1 MRIEN
6 EVLLDYS
13 DVLIRPK
20 RSTLGSRK
28 DVDLNRQFAFRN
40 YKPYVDTNVLPD
52 GYPLVYKQEHYNGIP
67 IMAAN
72 MDGVGT
78 FEQADVLANI
88 GMFTCLVKTYSADEI
103 ADYFSTNSIRTEH
116 VAVSIGITAADEMK
130 FHNVYDKVG
139 SNVKYVCIDV
149 ANGYSERFVDYVKT
163 FRENYPEVVIIAGNV
178 VTADQTQELILNGV
192 DIVKVG
198 IGPGSVC
205 TTRIQTGVGYPQ
217 LSAVIECADAA
228 HGLGGHIIADG
239 GCTCPGDVAK
249 AFAGGAD
256 FVMLGGM
263 IAGHDEGGGEVI
275 TKQYVTN
282 ELARPE
288 ELGLKNRVDLGRI
301 WDSGN
306 HIIEEKQFVQ
316 FYGMSSDAANTKHFG
331 GLKDYRSSEGREVL
345 VPYRGAVADTIQ
357 NILGGIRSTCTY
369 VGANQLKQLTKC
381 TTFVRVN
388 NQFNRT
394 YESTTTKV

>member
-20 RSTLGSRK
+20 RSILSSRK
-28 DVDLNRQFAFRN
+28 DVDLNREFIFRN
-40 YKPYVDTNVLPD
+40 YSPLLNIDVLPSGYPAGPYVESDFD
-52 GYPLVYKQEHYNGIP
+52 GIP

-78 FEQADVLANI
+78 FAMATTLAEQGV
-88 GMFTCLVKTYSADEI
+88 FTCLVKTYSSDELIEFFNSNSKYKEHI
-103 ADYFSTNSIRTEH
+103 AM
-116 VAVSIGITAADEMK
+116 SIGIGEQDLKK
-130 FHNVYDKVG
+130 FKSVHTHVN
-139 SNVKYVCIDV
+139 SNLKYVCIDV
-149 ANGYSERFVDYVKT
+149 ANGYSERFTNFVAD
-163 FRENYPEVVIIAGNV
+163 FRILYPHIVIIAGNV
-178 VTADQTQELILNGV
+178 VTADQTQELILNGA

-249 AFAGGAD
+249 AFAAGAD

-263 IAGHDEGGGEVI
+263 LAGHDEGGGEVI
-275 TKQYVTN
+275 TKSYITN
-282 ELARPE
+282 EFI
-288 ELGLKNRVDLGRI
+288 D
-301 WDSGN
+301 GN
-306 HIIEEKQFVQ
+306 TRKFDKKQFVQ

-345 VPYRGAVADTIQ
+345 VPYRGSVARTVQD
-357 NILGGIRSTCTY
+357 ILGGVRSTCTY
-369 VGANQLKQLTKC
+369 VGANTLKSLSKC
-381 TTFVRVN
+381 TTFIRVN
-388 NQFNRT
+388 NQYNKT
-394 YESTTTKV
+394 YESTTTKL